1 MSYRLICGCIG
12 LNFCIALLSFIASIV
27 VMKRR
32 FELFSFFTLLLT
44 AAFGAY
50 TGSLQLVAI
59 RLVLTEIRFN
69 FVGVYLV
76 IILLVTI
83 VSTPLFAVLHTI
95 FAFQFLRASLNVP
108 LIF

>member
-1 MSYRLICGCIG
+1 MICSCIG
-12 LNFCIALLSFIASIV
+12 LNFCIALLSFIATIV
-27 VMKRR
+27 VVKRR

-44 AAFGAY
+44 AVFGAF
-50 TGSLQLVAI
+50 TGSLQLIAI
-59 RLVLTEIRFN
+59 RLVLTEIRFD

-95 FAFQFLRASLNVP
+95 FAFQFLRASMIVP